1 MRLRTFGSRYLGC
14 VDLNLV
20 QFDIGD
26 IVPIHAGLELVTSV
40 VFENEIVFVTLIVI
54 MVLVQSG
61 LKAVTGLGVEHP

>member
-1 MRLRTFGSRYLGC
+1 M
-14 VDLNLV
+14 
-20 QFDIGD
+20 GD